1 MPQIKMAQRRWKSL
15 SQIFVGPY
23 LISRNENQGS
33 LNFNKQ
39 TYITTNSGLSTN
51 IGCGVMSSSLC
62 KKLEGAIF
70 SFQVESLEDGVV
82 LHLSDHRARLAGRIG
97 ENDNIPL
104 QSFIEP
110 E

>member
-39 TYITTNSGLSTN
+39 TYIQQTVVCQR
-51 IGCGVMSSSLC
+51 I
-62 KKLEGAIF
+62 LEGGDVKLPVQKADGAVLV
-70 SFQVESLEDGVV
+70 VEVNRWKMDGYRCPGED
-82 LHLSDHRARLAGRIG
+82 R
-97 ENDNIPL
+97 
-104 QSFIEP
+104 
-110 E
+110 